1 MYVKLFGQEIAFANI
16 DKAVFDQLIQV
27 KHLLYIR
34 IFIFQVSTNP
44 MSDIFWGIFLHP
56 VWITNP
62 CLQQRGFPVPVV
74 WYQ

>member
-16 DKAVFDQLIQV
+16 DKAVFDQIIEVNNLM
-27 KHLLYIR
+27 YIR
-34 IFIFQVSTNP
+34 IFIFQFSTNL
-44 MSDIFWGIFLHP
+44 MSDIFGGFLHP

-62 CLQQRGFPVPVV
+62 CVQQRGFPVPVV

>member
-16 DKAVFDQLIQV
+16 DKVVFDQLIEV
-27 KHLLYIR
+27 NHLLYIR
-34 IFIFQVSTNP
+34 IFIFQFSTKP
-44 MSDIFWGIFLHP
+44 MSDIFWGVLHP

-62 CLQQRGFPVPVV
+62 RLQQRRSPVPVV